1 MNFNFN
7 QKSGARICPEKN
19 ICYFCTRN
27 TDNTPPVE
35 FRSVMQLI
43 EKGAREWVG
52 SKSGDCRHGE
62 IAQLVRASD
71 S

>member
-43 EKGAREWVG
+43 EKGAREWEWGVNL
-52 SKSGDCRHGE
+52 E
-62 IAQLVRASD
+62 IAGMAR
-71 S
+71 